1 MQNILTQELKKP
13 TITNLESISELTD
26 AQILEQIIN
35 PQKITQIQKELDLI
49 QQRNNHFQEPLDSQ
63 WIKLLQNP
71 FNKWQIQTLN
81 KIDIFAQNQ
90 IIQDNNTIFNQN
102 MAITLDKINKIIIME
117 YNGPQKLLI
126 QDKENFLGNL
136 ILNICQNQF
145 NCKESL
151 IYTLIL

>member
-35 PQKITQIQKELDLI
+35 PQKITQIQKELDLL
-49 QQRNNHFQEPLDSQ
+49 QQRNNHFQEALDSH

-71 FNKWQIQTLN
+71 FNKWQSQTLN

-102 MAITLDKINKIIIME
+102 MAITLDKMRCSKT
-117 YNGPQKLLI
+117 L
-126 QDKENFLGNL
+126 DNFLLFKN
-136 ILNICQNQF
+136 
-145 NCKESL
+145 SL
-151 IYTLIL
+151 